1 MSKSK
6 PSGAAHYELLF
17 IISNR
22 FTEDEAKKC
31 VAKVENIITQ
41 GEGKISAS
49 EFWGKKRLA
58 YPIKHETYG
67 YYNLVEFD
75 LERTALAKLEEKL
88 RLDHEVLR
96 HLIVIKKLKTDEQ
109 LQKEKKI
116 SEKISTK
123 KAAVLKE
130 QKTQEEKVAKDKV
143 SKAKD
148 KDKDKSDI
156 NSLDEKLEGILNAN
170 DLL

>member
-6 PSGAAHYELLF
+6 PSGAAHYEMLF

-31 VAKVENIITQ
+31 VAKVENIISQ
-41 GEGKISAS
+41 SEGKITLN

-67 YYNLVEFD
+67 YYNLMEFD

-96 HLIVIKKLKTDEQ
+96 HLIVIKKVKTDEQ

-123 KAAVLKE
+123 KAAILKE
-130 QKTQEEKVAKDKV
+130 QKSQEEKSV
-143 SKAKD
+143 SKAKT
-148 KDKDKSDI
+148 KDKDQDKADI
-156 NSLDEKLEGILNAN
+156 ESLDEKLEGILNAN

>member
-6 PSGAAHYELLF
+6 SSGPARYEMLF

-31 VAKVENIITQ
+31 VAKVESIITQ
-41 GEGKISAS
+41 SEGKITAS
-49 EFWGKKRLA
+49 DFWGKKKLA
-58 YPIKHETYG
+58 YPISHEVYG

-75 LERTALAKLEEKL
+75 LERIALAKLEEKL

-96 HLIVIKKLKTDEQ
+96 HLIVAKKVKTDEQ

-116 SEKISTK
+116 SDKISTK
-123 KAAVLKE
+123 KAAIEKE
-130 QKTQEEKVAKDKV
+130 QKSQEEKASKPKAAKKDK
-143 SKAKD
+143 AD
-148 KDKDKSDI
+148 LT
-156 NSLDEKLEGILNAN
+156 SLDEKLEGILNAN

>member
-6 PSGAAHYELLF
+6 PSGAAHYEMLF

-31 VAKVENIITQ
+31 VAKVENIISQ
-41 GEGKISAS
+41 SEGKITLN

-67 YYNLVEFD
+67 YYNLMEFD

-88 RLDHEVLR
+88 RLDHDVLR
-96 HLIVIKKLKTDEQ
+96 HLIVIKKVKTDEQ

-123 KAAVLKE
+123 KAAILKE
-130 QKTQEEKVAKDKV
+130 QKSQEEKSV
-143 SKAKD
+143 SKAKT
-148 KDKDKSDI
+148 KDKDQDKADI
-156 NSLDEKLEGILNAN
+156 ESLDEKLEGILNAN